1 MSALSTGSLQGV
13 RDDSDASTPT
23 KEKAPRIQ
31 LNNLLSLVAG
41 ERAVVAVVAAISV
54 VTAVVSLAQPV
65 VVADVIS
72 GVERGSGIGSAVWVL
87 VGLVIASGL
96 LSAVQQYLLQRM
108 GETVVLNARV
118 RLIRRM
124 FRLPISEYDHRHTGD
139 LVSRFSSDT
148 TLLRVALIQG
158 LVAALSGSL
167 TFVGAM
173 VAMAIIDP
181 MLLGVTLGVVVLSF
195 VVVTALGS
203 SIQKASTHVQSV
215 MGDLTSAVERT
226 LNAIRTVRAANATA
240 REEAEVARL
249 AGNARKAGLRLAKI
263 AAVVSPVSGIATQ
276 VSFLAVLGVG
286 GLRVASGSLSIADL
300 VAFVLFL
307 FMMIMPLSQAFEAI
321 TAVNQALGAYR
332 RIHEILMIPAEIDDG
347 TLAVTGSQQTDA
359 PLVEFR
365 DVTFSYPSD
374 PTAQD
379 GDSADRRP
387 VLDAVSF
394 SVERSTRV
402 ALVGPSGAGKSS
414 ILQLIERFYAPT
426 TGEVLLD
433 GVDITEIQ
441 RSSLRALIGY
451 VEQDAPVLS
460 GTFRSNLTLGAP
472 DATDDE
478 CHAVLSMVNL
488 SSLIDRDSRGLDATV
503 GHNGVALS
511 GGEKQRLA
519 IARTL
524 IAGPPI
530 LLLDESTSSLDSR
543 NEQAMRAAIGAVA
556 ENRTLIVVAHRLSTV
571 IDSDLIIVLENGKIV
586 GTGTHDELLHSTPLY
601 RELAEHQLLT

>member
-1 MSALSTGSLQGV
+1 MSVLSTGTRPPV
-13 RDDSDASTPT
+13 RDSDDAATPAVQ
-23 KEKAPRIQ
+23 KAPRIR
-31 LNNLLSLVAG
+31 LRDLLSLIKG
-41 ERAVVAVVAAISV
+41 ERGLVAVVAALS
-54 VTAVVSLAQPV
+54 AVAAGVSLAQPV
-65 VVADVIS
+65 VVADVIAV
-72 GVERGSGIGSAVWVL
+72 VEKGGGIGSTVWLL
-87 VGLVIASGL
+87 VGLVIASGI
-96 LSAVQQYLLQRM
+96 LSAFQQYLLQRM

-118 RLIRRM
+118 LLIRRM
-124 FRLPISEYDHRHTGD
+124 FRLPIPEYDHRRTGD

-158 LVAALSGSL
+158 LVAALSGTL
-167 TFVGAM
+167 TFIGAL

-181 MLLGVTLGVVVLSF
+181 ILLGVTLGVVVLSF

-203 SIQKASTHVQSV
+203 SIQKASTRVQSI
-215 MGDLTSAVERT
+215 MGSLTSAVERT

-240 REEAEVARL
+240 REEAEVTRL
-249 AGNARKAGLRLAKI
+249 AGDARKAGLRLAKI

-332 RIHEILMIPAEIDDG
+332 RIHEVLTIPAETDEG
-347 TLAVTGSQQTDA
+347 TLAVTDPQHADV
-359 PLVEFR
+359 LRIEFR
-365 DVTFSYPSD
+365 DVTFSYPPD
-374 PTAQD
+374 PTADEQD
-379 GDSADRRP
+379 TEDRAR
-387 VLDAVSF
+387 VLDTVSF
-394 SVERSTRV
+394 PVKRSSRV

-414 ILQLIERFYAPT
+414 ILQLIERFYTPT
-426 TGEVLLD
+426 SGQILLD
-433 GVDITEIQ
+433 GIDITELQ

-478 CHAVLSMVNL
+478 CLAVLSMVNL
-488 SSLIDRDSRGLDATV
+488 SSIVERDNRGLDATV
-503 GHNGVALS
+503 GQNGVALS

-543 NEQAMRAAIGAVA
+543 NEHAMRAAIGAVA
-556 ENRTLIVVAHRLSTV
+556 ENRTLVVVAHRLSTV
-571 IDSDLIIVLENGKIV
+571 IDSDLIIVLDNGKIV
-586 GTGTHDELLHSTPLY
+586 GMGTHDELLQSTPLY
-601 RELAEHQLLT
+601 RELAEHQLLA